1 MSAVFWAVLL
11 PAQNRPPIT
20 GIAHVALKTDD
31 PAAARQFYG
40 HDLGFEQVLKK
51 DDPGSIFFQVNPD
64 QFIQLSPDLH
74 GDAEDRLV
82 HIAFKTPDA
91 GALRIYLEKRGIR
104 SSRLDRNPDRS
115 LSFSVVDPEGHQIVF
130 VQTPPAPAAIG
141 PDSRISR
148 QIIHAGFM
156 VRDRAV
162 EDRFFVDVLGFDEMW
177 QGGKTDA
184 VADWVDMRVPD
195 GNDWLEYMLNVRN
208 PTPKTRGVMNHLA
221 LGVPSVN
228 AAYQTLL
235 DRRANVQDQK
245 PKIGRDGKWQL
256 NLYDPNLTR
265 VELME
270 PKPVETPCCSPM
282 KPPRE
287 TP

>member
-1 MSAVFWAVLL
+1 MSAVFAAVLL

-20 GIAHVALKTDD
+20 GIAHVALKTND
-31 PAAARQFYG
+31 PAAARRFYG
-40 HDLGFEQVLKK
+40 HDLGFAQVVRKGY
-51 DDPGSIFFQVNPD
+51 PGLIFFQVNPR
-64 QFIQLSPDLH
+64 QFIQLSADLH
-74 GDAEDRLV
+74 SDAEDRLV
-82 HIAFKTPDA
+82 HIAFETSDA
-91 GALRIYLEKRGIR
+91 AALQIYLEKHGIK
-104 SSRLDRNPDRS
+104 SSALDRNPERS
-115 LSFSVVDPEGHQIVF
+115 LSFSVADPEGHQIVF
-130 VQTPPAPAAIG
+130 VQSQPAPAWNG
-141 PDSRISR
+141 PERISK

-156 VRDRAV
+156 VQDRAV
-162 EDRFFVDVLGFDEMW
+162 EDRFFVDLLGFDEMW
-177 QGGKTDA
+177 HGGKTDA

-195 GNDWLEYMLNVRN
+195 GNDWLEYMLNVHN

-228 AAYQTLL
+228 AACQTLL
-235 DRRANVQDQK
+235 DRKANLQDQK

-270 PKPVETPCCSPM
+270 PNPVETPCCSPM
-282 KPPRE
+282 KPPRG